1 MEAGSRRQAG
11 KQTDRQ
17 TDVLRWPVII
27 KNNFHLKMLFLS
39 TRVWMAEASR
49 LITNSKQTKYL
60 DSH

>member
-1 MEAGSRRQAG
+1 MEAGSGRQTG

-17 TDVLRWPVII
+17 TDVLRWPVFI
-27 KNNFHLKMLFLS
+27 KNDFHLKLLFLS